1 MAAKARVKNEKLATN
16 PLTMPQGRRLPL
28 VTAPVRMTGKTGRI
42 QGDNIVT
49 TPARNE
55 KAASKTMPTSFITG
69 M

>member
-1 MAAKARVKNEKLATN
+1 
-16 PLTMPQGRRLPL
+16 
-28 VTAPVRMTGKTGRI
+28 MTGKTGRI